1 MGIFFEFLVCRL
13 LSCCSNCWIEG
24 RYLVAFEGYDYIEV
38 FRDFHQVWRLNG
50 FGPIEMRHD
59 LLIVRQGY
67 FGYQMRMHDSR
78 EIIQP
83 ISGFLGQV
91 QVRMLDSGTVIQ
103 SISGALPW
111 QRLAPPTSGMCQR
124 RRMLMLRD

>member
-13 LSCCSNCWIEG
+13 LSCCTHCWIEG
-24 RYLVAFEGYDYIEV
+24 RYLVAFEDHTCVEV
-38 FRDFHQVWRLNG
+38 FRHLQRLWTLQG
-50 FGPIEMRHD
+50 YGLIEMFNGVV
-59 LLIVRQGY
+59 IVQ
-67 FGYQMRMHDSR
+67 Q
-78 EIIQP
+78 
-83 ISGFLGQV
+83 GFLGQV